1 MVVEDLRIKR
11 KDLEMFL
18 SNLEGIPSPKL
29 HLEQYPTPA
38 RVAANMLWNAGV
50 DHNDI
55 YEKNVLDLGCGTG
68 TLTIGAAYLGAS
80 KAIGIDIDFET
91 IQIAKKNSEALDIT
105 EKCEWLCINVEDCE
119 LKGIDTIIMNPPF
132 GMRKESISRDRL
144 FIEIALT
151 LTNIIY
157 TIIPYAD
164 KTRDFFK
171 EHCKELGAEIDQI
184 FQMDFEIKRQF
195 EFHKK
200 ELHITFVDLYR
211 IIKL

>member
-1 MVVEDLRIKR
+1 MEDLRVKR
-11 KDLEMFL
+11 KNLEMFL
-18 SNLEGIPSPKL
+18 SNVEGIPEPKL
-29 HLEQYPTPA
+29 HLEQYPTSA

-55 YEKNVLDLGCGTG
+55 YAKNILDLGCGTG
-68 TLTIGAAYLGAS
+68 TLAIGAAYLGAR
-80 KAIGIDIDFET
+80 KAIGIDIDLEV
-91 IQIAKKNSEALDIT
+91 IQIAKKNSENLDLT
-105 EKCEWLCINVEDCE
+105 EQCDWVCISVEDCN

-132 GMRKESISRDRL
+132 GMRKESISRDRF

-151 LTNIIY
+151 LTDTIY

-171 EHCKELGAEIDQI
+171 EHCKELGAKIEQI
-184 FQMDFEIKRQF
+184 IQMDFEIIRQF

>member
-1 MVVEDLRIKR
+1 VEDLRVKR
-11 KDLEMFL
+11 KDLEIFL
-18 SNLEGIPSPKL
+18 TNLESISKPKL

-38 RVAANMLWNAGV
+38 RVAANMLWNAGI

-55 YEKNVLDLGCGTG
+55 YEKKVLDLGTGTG
-68 TLTIGAAYLGAS
+68 TLAIGAAYLGARKS
-80 KAIGIDIDFET
+80 VGIDIDFEVLE
-91 IQIAKKNSEALDIT
+91 IAKKNSIALDLHENCDWI
-105 EKCEWLCINVEDCE
+105 CVNVEDCQ

-132 GMRKESISRDRL
+132 GMRKESVSRDRN

-151 LTNIIY
+151 ITDTIY

-164 KTRDFFK
+164 KTREFFK
-171 EHCKELGAEIDQI
+171 EHLKELDAEIDQI
-184 FQMDFEIKRQF
+184 IQMDFEIKKQF

-200 ELHITFVDLYR
+200 ELHKTFVDLYR

>member
-1 MVVEDLRIKR
+1 VENLRVKR
-11 KDLEMFL
+11 KDLEIFL
-18 SNLEGIPSPKL
+18 TGLEGIPEPKL

-50 DHNDI
+50 DHDDI

-68 TLTIGAAYLGAS
+68 TLAIGAAYLGAR

-91 IQIAKKNSEALDIT
+91 IQIAKKNSEELDLN
-105 EKCEWLCINVEDCE
+105 EKCDWVCINVEDC
-119 LKGIDTIIMNPPF
+119 KMKDIDTVIMNPPF
-132 GMRKESISRDRL
+132 GMRKESVSRDRN

-151 LTNIIY
+151 LTDTIY

-164 KTRDFFK
+164 KTREFFK
-171 EHCKELGAEIDQI
+171 EHFKELGAEIDLI
-184 FQMDFEIKRQF
+184 IQMDFEIKKQF

-200 ELHITFVDLYR
+200 ELHKTFVDLYR

>member
-1 MVVEDLRIKR
+1 MEALRVKR
-11 KDLEMFL
+11 KDLEIFL
-18 SNLEGIPSPKL
+18 TNVEGIPEPKL
-29 HLEQYPTPA
+29 HLEQYPTSA

-68 TLTIGAAYLGAS
+68 TLAIGAAYLGAR
-80 KAIGIDIDFET
+80 KAIGIDIDLEV
-91 IQIAKKNSEALDIT
+91 IQIAKKNCEKLDLT
-105 EKCEWLCINVEDCE
+105 EQCDWVCINVEDCN

-132 GMRKESISRDRL
+132 GMRKESVSRDRN

-151 LTNIIY
+151 ITDTIY

-164 KTRDFFK
+164 KTREFFK
-171 EHCKELGAEIDQI
+171 EHLEEFGAEIDQI
-184 FQMDFEIKRQF
+184 IQMDFEIKKQF

-200 ELHITFVDLYR
+200 ELHKTFVDLYR

>member
-1 MVVEDLRIKR
+1 MEALRVKR
-11 KDLEMFL
+11 KDLEIFL
-18 SNLEGIPSPKL
+18 TNVEGIPEPKL
-29 HLEQYPTPA
+29 HLEQYPTSA

-68 TLTIGAAYLGAS
+68 TLAIGAAYLGAR
-80 KAIGIDIDFET
+80 KAIGIDIDLEV
-91 IQIAKKNSEALDIT
+91 IKIAKKNCEKLDLA
-105 EKCEWLCINVEDCE
+105 EQCDWVCINVEDCN

-132 GMRKESISRDRL
+132 GMRKESVSRDRN

-151 LTNIIY
+151 ITDTIY

-164 KTRDFFK
+164 KTREFFK
-171 EHCKELGAEIDQI
+171 EHLEEFGAEIDQI
-184 FQMDFEIKRQF
+184 IQMDFEIKKQF

-200 ELHITFVDLYR
+200 ELHKTFVDLYR